1 MLIKKNNNK
10 NKKLKMGNKD
20 KLFYGLN
27 DLLLLLFFIIV
38 LFPLIHVISASFSS
52 PDAVA
57 AGHVKFLPVGF
68 SLAGYKEVLNY
79 KPVWTGYRNSLFY
92 ATAGTFINLV
102 FTILAAYPLS
112 RKDLK
117 GRKIITILITF
128 TMIFNGGL
136 IPTYIIMQKLGF
148 VNTPWAMLLPNAIL
162 VYNFIITKS
171 YFENNISEE
180 LLDASKI
187 DGCSDVKFLLKI
199 VLPLSKSIIA
209 VIGLYYGVFHWNAF
223 FQAMIYLRDEALFPL
238 QLFLRDILVLNE
250 VSLEMMSDLELM
262 AKMEN
267 MRDLL
272 KYSVII
278 VASIPV
284 LMVYPFIQKYFV
296 KGQMEGAVKG

>member
-1 MLIKKNNNK
+1 MLLKSKKN
-10 NKKLKMGNKD
+10 NKKLKMGRKD
-20 KLFYGLN
+20 KMFYGFN
-27 DLLLLLFFIIV
+27 DFLLLLFFIIV

-57 AGHVKFLPVGF
+57 AGHVKLLPVGF

-79 KPVWTGYRNSLFY
+79 KPVWIGYRNSLFY
-92 ATAGTFINLV
+92 ATVGTFINII

-117 GRKIITILITF
+117 GRKLITILITF

-136 IPTYIIMQKLGF
+136 IPTYIIMQKLGL
-148 VNTPWAMLLPNAIL
+148 VNTAWAMLLPNAIL

-209 VIGLYYGVFHWNAF
+209 VIGLYYGVFHWNSF
-223 FQAMIYLRDEALFPL
+223 FQAMIYLRDESLFPL

-296 KGQMEGAVKG
+296 KGRMEGAVKG